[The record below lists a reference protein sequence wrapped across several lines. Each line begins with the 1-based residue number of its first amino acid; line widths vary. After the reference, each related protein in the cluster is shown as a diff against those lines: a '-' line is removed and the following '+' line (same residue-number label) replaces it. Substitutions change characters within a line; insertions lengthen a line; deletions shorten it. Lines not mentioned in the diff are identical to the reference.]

1 MHKKWVRILLR
12 RRVLVIFLLLLQL
25 FLMGMAVYHAGRAY
39 QWIYSALHGLSIL
52 VVLHIITAK
61 KRSSY
66 KLLWTV
72 IVLLFPLFGG
82 LLYLLISLQKIDKS
96 FQKRISEAD
105 LQAKPYFAETEPAA
119 FACREAMPEYGGQV
133 SFLTKECGF
142 GVYADTKTDYLS
154 PGEAFFKAMLSDL
167 EHAKKFIFLE
177 YFIISE
183 GRFWSEILDI
193 LQKKVKEG
201 VEVRLIYDDMGCFWN
216 LPIDYRTTLEEMGIK
231 TVVFNKFRPALSTLQ
246 NNRDHRKITVID
258 GQIAYTGGANL
269 ADEYINEKLRF
280 GHWKDASVRMEGP
293 AAEGFTLLFLSMWQ
307 SITGEKEEFAPYLV
321 GAAAQR
327 GRKGFLIPF
336 CDSPIDDE
344 YVSEQV
350 YMNLID
356 SARDYLYIQTPYLIL
371 DDGMVSA
378 LIRAAKN
385 GVDVRIL
392 TPGVPDKKYV
402 HLTTRSYYK
411 ELLAG
416 GVRVFEY
423 APGFIHSK
431 VLCADDKQ
439 AVVGTVNLDCR
450 SLYLHFECGVFMC
463 GEECIPEIRRD
474 FETTQKLCREITL
487 ENCKCSIVTSV
498 IRSLFRLFA
507 PLL

>member
-1 MHKKWVRILLR
+1 MNKKWVRILLR
-12 RRVLVIFLLLLQL
+12 RRVLVFSLLVLQL
-25 FLMGMAVYHAGRAY
+25 FLMGMTVYHAGLAY
-39 QWIYSALHGLSIL
+39 QWIYNILNILSVL

-61 KRSSY
+61 KRSAY

-72 IVLLFPLFGG
+72 TVLLFPLFGG
-82 LLYLLISLQKIDKS
+82 LLYLLISLQKVDKS
-96 FQKRISEAD
+96 FQNRISEA
-105 LQAKPYFAETEPAA
+105 AKSAEPYFAKTAPIAA
-119 FACREAMPEYGGQV
+119 SCREQMPEYGGQI

-142 GVYADTKTDYLS
+142 GVYSDTKTDYLS
-154 PGEAFFKAMLSDL
+154 PGEDFFKAMLCDIKKA
-167 EHAKKFIFLE
+167 EKFIFLE

-183 GRFWSEILDI
+183 GRFWSEILEE
-193 LQKKVKEG
+193 LQKKVKAG

-216 LPIDYRTTLEEMGIK
+216 LPLDYRKTLEGMGIK
-231 TVVFNKFRPALSTLQ
+231 TLVFNKFRPALSTLQ

-269 ADEYINEKLRF
+269 ADEYINEKKRF
-280 GHWKDASVRMEGP
+280 GHWKDASIRMEGP

-307 SITGEKEEFAPYLV
+307 SITGKKEALDRYLTGAP
-321 GAAAQR
+321 AQS
-327 GRKGFLIPF
+327 GRKGYLVPF

-356 SARDYLYIQTPYLIL
+356 SAKDYLYIQTPYLIL
-371 DDGMVSA
+371 DDVMVSA

-385 GVDVRIL
+385 GVDVQII
-392 TPGVPDKKYV
+392 TPGIPDKKYV

-411 ELLAG
+411 ELVAS
-416 GVRVFEY
+416 GVKVFEY
-423 APGFIHSK
+423 TPGFIHSK
-431 VLCADDKQ
+431 VLCADDKA

-463 GEECIPEIRRD
+463 GEESIPAIRRD
-474 FETTQKLCREITL
+474 FEKTRSLCRQMTK
-487 ENCKCSIVTSV
+487 ENCKCSVFTSV